1 MFCPLC
7 AAQNQDQTKFC
18 RNCGAD
24 LKAVALALNSQAPV
38 HPEISHTR
46 NKVAEMTEQWIK
58 LHTDAVKS
66 AIQGALLMATG
77 VLFGAALAWF
87 GKGDIQENWV
97 LIWIIFCG
105 WLPVW
110 GAIALGDG
118 ISKEVQS
125 SMIRRS
131 INTLA
136 AALTPPA
143 VPAVETRE
151 FPETK
156 AVPELSNA
164 SSVTE
169 QTTSPLI
176 KPQAQ

>member
-7 AAQNQDQTKFC
+7 ASQNQDQTKFC

-24 LKAVALALNSQAPV
+24 LKGVALAINSQAPV
-38 HPEISHTR
+38 LKEVSQTR
-46 NKVAEMTEQWIK
+46 DKQVELTEQWIK
-58 LHTDAVKS
+58 LHSDGIKS
-66 AIQGALLMATG
+66 AIQGVLLMMTG
-77 VLFGAALAWF
+77 VLFGTALAWF

-110 GAIALGDG
+110 GAIAFGDG
-118 ISKEVQS
+118 ISKIYQS
-125 SMIRRS
+125 WMIHRNMERLS
-131 INTLA
+131 
-136 AALTPPA
+136 AALTLPA
-143 VPAVETRE
+143 TVETRE
-151 FPETK
+151 FPEIA
-156 AVPELSNA
+156 AVHEGA
-164 SSVTE
+164 HAASVTE

>member
-24 LKAVALALNSQAPV
+24 LKAVALAINSQGPALTEV
-38 HPEISHTR
+38 SHTR
-46 NKVAEMTEQWIK
+46 DKRAELTEQIIK
-58 LHTDAVKS
+58 LHTDGIKS
-66 AIQGALLMATG
+66 AIQGVLLMVTG
-77 VLFGAALAWF
+77 VLFGTALAWF

-110 GAIALGDG
+110 GAISLGDG
-118 ISKEVQS
+118 LSKQYQS
-125 SMIRRS
+125 HLIRRS
-131 INTLA
+131 IDTLA
-136 AALTPPA
+136 AALSPPA

-151 FPETK
+151 FPEI
-156 AVPELSNA
+156 SNA

-176 KPQAQ
+176 KPQA

>member
-24 LKAVALALNSQAPV
+24 LKAVALAINSQAPV

-46 NKVAEMTEQWIK
+46 DKRVELTEQWIK
-58 LHTDAVKS
+58 LHTDGIKS
-66 AIQGALLMATG
+66 AIQGGLLMVTG
-77 VLFGAALAWF
+77 VLFGTALAWF

-110 GAIALGDG
+110 GAISLGDG
-118 ISKEVQS
+118 LSKQYQS
-125 SMIRRS
+125 HLIRRS
-131 INTLA
+131 MDTLTTT
-136 AALTPPA
+136 LSPPG

-151 FPETK
+151 FPETQT
-156 AVPELSNA
+156 VPELSNA